1 MDDQTERAPGVEAPD
16 RGAGPTDEPHAEP
29 TWTDR
34 LAYLARRA
42 IVIGLIVSLF
52 VHVVILIVA
61 ATIIFSRQE
70 SRLGGGEPAP
80 VVEFAV
86 ATVEELAEIERVQL
100 QTEEPTSAEL
110 PEPDLPE
117 VELFDPPAD
126 VIGQI
131 EDTAELTSA
140 LGAGDIADGLDIE
153 GGGGSGSTSFFGVE
167 AVGRRFAFVVD
178 RSGSMSSGGKW
189 QATQHEMIR
198 AIDGMLEN
206 AEFCVAL
213 FSSAGNEVVLGGRMQ
228 WRDATTQGKRWARQ
242 QVIELP
248 GPGGG
253 TDPVPAF
260 ELVAGLHPR
269 PDAIYFM
276 TDGEFSEA
284 LALEIIDI
292 DNKLDVPIHCI
303 TFVNDRAAPMMRMI
317 ADRSGGSYTHVPG
330 VGQ

>member
-1 MDDQTERAPGVEAPD
+1 MDDHTERAPGVEAPD
-16 RGAGPTDEPHAEP
+16 RGPGPTDEPHAEP
-29 TWTDR
+29 TMTDR
-34 LAYLARRA
+34 FAHILRRA
-42 IVIGLIVSLF
+42 GVIGLGLSL
-52 VHVVILIVA
+52 VIHVVLLIIA
-61 ATIIFSRQE
+61 ASIIFARQPG
-70 SRLGGGEPAP
+70 RLGGGEPAP
-80 VVEFAV
+80 FVEFAV
-86 ATVEELAEIERVQL
+86 ATAEELAEIERVEL
-100 QTEEPTSAEL
+100 QAEQPTTAEL

-117 VELFDPPAD
+117 VELFDLPTD

-131 EDTAELTSA
+131 EDVSELASS
-140 LGAGDIADGLDIE
+140 LGAGDIADELDLE

-178 RSGSMSSGGKW
+178 RSGSMSSSGKW

-198 AIDGMLEN
+198 AVDGMLEN
-206 AEFCVAL
+206 AEFCVVL
-213 FSSAGNEVVLGGRMQ
+213 FSSAGNEVVLGGRTQ

-248 GPGGG
+248 TPGGG

-260 ELVAGLHPR
+260 ELVSQLRPR

-276 TDGEFSEA
+276 TDGEFGEA

-303 TFVNDRAAPMMRMI
+303 TFVNDQAAPMMRMI

-330 VGQ
+330 VGP